1 MKRLSQKFSY
11 PKTLPAL
18 SPEQAAAREAF
29 MTLWHEVLPQR
40 YGMIERFN
48 HVGAFDWAVPQ
59 GCRTLEIGAGLGAH
73 LEFEDL
79 GRQSYTANELR
90 PEMAQRLQERFP
102 GVKVLVGDLQKGLD
116 YPAASFDRVL
126 AVHVLEHLPDLPRA
140 LAEIDRLLAPGG
152 VLQAVLP
159 CEGGL
164 AYAVARRI
172 SAQRIF
178 ESRFKMAYAPIIA
191 CEHVSDADE
200 IMAELAK
207 RFDLGWKRF
216 FPFSLLPWWTLN
228 LVFGT
233 LWHKRKAA

>member
-1 MKRLSQKFSY
+1 
-11 PKTLPAL
+11 
-18 SPEQAAAREAF
+18 
-29 MTLWHEVLPQR
+29 MTLWHEVLPRR

-48 HVGAFDWAVPQ
+48 HVGAFAWPVPP

-79 GRQSYTANELR
+79 SRQSYTANELR
-90 PEMAQRLQERFP
+90 PEMAGRIQARYP
-102 GVKVLVGDLQKGLD
+102 GVKVLVGDLQQGLD
-116 YPAASFDRVL
+116 YPAASFDRVV

-164 AYAVARRI
+164 AYSLARRL
-172 SAQRIF
+172 SAQRVF

-191 CEHVSDADE
+191 CEHVSEADE
-200 IMAELAK
+200 IVAELEK
-207 RFDLGWKRF
+207 RFDLAWRRY
-216 FPFSLLPWWTLN
+216 FPFRGLPWWTLN

-233 LWHKRKAA
+233 LWRKRGEA